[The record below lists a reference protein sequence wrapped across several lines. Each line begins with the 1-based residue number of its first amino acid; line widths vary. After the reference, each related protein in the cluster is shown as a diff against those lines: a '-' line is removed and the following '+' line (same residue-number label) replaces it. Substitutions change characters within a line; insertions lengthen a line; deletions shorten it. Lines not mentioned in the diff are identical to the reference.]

1 MFRIYAHPKRAL
13 QSFRRYDALRNEL
26 LQILRDVDSPYT
38 YEQRVHEA
46 LQGKINFPDALFLQ
60 ALLEKYRPKTIL
72 EIGSF
77 LGFSTRWLL
86 ETSAPWGAQVTS
98 LDPNIRHR
106 IYNNPNAVLRRL
118 TAKFADHLDVVE
130 AFFGPCGECVYD
142 DYEKHEPRMTR
153 PDAQKIISSRPVL
166 TGSWDRKFDFI
177 FIDGD
182 HSEQAVEADFRN
194 AQHLLN
200 PGGVIAFHDVLL
212 WEGVQVV
219 LDRLKEEF
227 RGRAEVRVLGRAE
240 HAILRPLGK
249 TFGGIG
255 VFRLLPPSHTSD

>member
-1 MFRIYAHPKRAL
+1 MIPIYAHPIRAL
-13 QSFRRYDALRNEL
+13 QSFRRYDSIRNEL
-26 LQILRDVDSPYT
+26 LLVLRDAPMPQPY
-38 YEQRVHEA
+38 EERVHEA

-60 ALLEKYRPKTIL
+60 ALLEKHRPKTIL

-86 ETSAPWGAQVTS
+86 ESSAAWGGRVTS

-106 IYNNPNAVLRRL
+106 IFDEPNVLLRRL
-118 TAKFADHLDVVE
+118 NAKFANNLEIVE
-130 AFFGPCGECVYD
+130 AFFGPCGECVYE
-142 DYEKHEPRMTR
+142 DYQGREPRLSR
-153 PDAQKIISSRPVL
+153 AEAEKIIGSRPVL
-166 TGSWDRKFDFI
+166 DGSWGRKFDFI

-182 HSEQAVEADFRN
+182 HSEEAVEADFRN

-200 PGGVIAFHDVLL
+200 PDGVIAFHDVLL
-212 WEGVQVV
+212 WKGVEIV

-227 RGRAEVRVLGRAE
+227 RGRAEVRVLGRTE
-240 HAILRPLGK
+240 HALLRVLGK

-255 VFRLLPPSHTSD
+255 VFRLLPAR